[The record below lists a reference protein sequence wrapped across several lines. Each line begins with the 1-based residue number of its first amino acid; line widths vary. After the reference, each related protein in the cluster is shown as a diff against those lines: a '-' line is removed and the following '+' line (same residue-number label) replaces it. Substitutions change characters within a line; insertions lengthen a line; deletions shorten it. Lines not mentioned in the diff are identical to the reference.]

1 MDLQE
6 IRKQLD
12 SIDTEFVR
20 LFEKRMK
27 LCADVAEF
35 KIRTGKAV
43 YDPKRE
49 QEKIAAVQEMA
60 DGEFMKEAVGE
71 LFLQMMTLSRR
82 YQYRLMEQVQSASD
96 FGFQRVEDIE
106 KKNVR
111 IAYQGL
117 EGAYSHAAVIQ
128 FFGEQADMF
137 HVRRFEDAARAVFE
151 GRADY
156 AVLPIENSSAGA
168 VSDNYDLLLKYENYI
183 VAEVFVPVCHCLL
196 GTQDAELSDIR
207 TVLAHPQAL
216 MQSSQY
222 LNAREDWSQIS
233 VENNAV
239 AARTVSEDADKSQ
252 AAVASRM
259 AAEIYGLKV
268 LEEGINH
275 NRENTTRFLIL
286 SKQPVYRKD
295 ADKVSICFELPHES
309 GTLYNMLNNF
319 AFSHLNM
326 RMIESRP
333 IPGRNWEYRFFVDIE
348 GNLDD
353 PDMINALKGIA
364 GEANHMRILG
374 NY

>member
-6 IRKQLD
+6 IRGQLD
-12 SIDTEFVR
+12 RIDKEIVG
-20 LFEKRMK
+20 LFEKRME
-27 LCADVAEF
+27 LCAKVAEF
-35 KIRTGKAV
+35 KVRTGKAV

-49 QEKIAAVQEMA
+49 KEKIASVKEMV
-60 DGEFMKEAVGE
+60 DGGFMKQAVGE

-82 YQYRLMEQVQSASD
+82 YQYRLMQEGQAASD
-96 FGFQRVEDIE
+96 FGFQRVEEIE
-106 KKNVR
+106 KDGVTVV
-111 IAYQGL
+111 YQGL
-117 EGAYSHAAVIQ
+117 EGAYSHAAVLQ
-128 FFGEQADMF
+128 FFGKSADMF
-137 HVRRFEDAARAVFE
+137 HVRRFEDAAKAVFE

-183 VAEVFVPVCHCLL
+183 VAEVLVPVRHCLL
-196 GTQDAELSDIR
+196 GTEDAQLSDVK
-207 TVLAHPQAL
+207 TVFAHPQAL
-216 MQSSQY
+216 MQSGEY
-222 LNAREDWSQIS
+222 LNARADWRLVSA
-233 VENNAV
+233 ENNAV
-239 AARTVSEDADKSQ
+239 AAKKVKDDGDRTQ
-252 AAVASRM
+252 AAVAS
-259 AAEIYGLKV
+259 AAAGEIYGLKV
-268 LEEGINH
+268 LAEGINH
-275 NRENTTRFLIL
+275 SRENTTRFLIL
-286 SKQPVYRKD
+286 SKHPVYQKSAGR
-295 ADKVSICFELPHES
+295 VSICFELPHES
-309 GTLYNMLNNF
+309 GSLYNMLDNF

>member
-12 SIDTEFVR
+12 SIDAEFVR

-49 QEKIAAVQEMA
+49 QEKIAAVRSMA
-60 DGEFMKEAVGE
+60 EGEFMKEAVGE

-106 KKNVR
+106 KKQVR

-128 FFGEQADMF
+128 LFGEQADMF
-137 HVRRFEDAARAVFE
+137 HVRRVEDAAKAVFE

-196 GTQDAELSDIR
+196 GTRDAELSDIR

-222 LNAREDWSQIS
+222 LNAREDWRQLS

-239 AARTVSEDADKSQ
+239 AARKVSEEADKSQ
-252 AAVASRM
+252 AAVASRT

-268 LEEGINH
+268 LAEGINH

-286 SKQPVYRKD
+286 SKHPVYRKD

>member
-49 QEKIAAVQEMA
+49 QEKIASVRGMA
-60 DGEFMKEAVGE
+60 EGEFMKEAVGE

-137 HVRRFEDAARAVFE
+137 HVRQFEDAARAVFE

-216 MQSSQY
+216 MQSSRY

-239 AARTVSEDADKSQ
+239 AARTVSEDANKSQ
-252 AAVASRM
+252 AAVASRT

>member
-12 SIDTEFVR
+12 SIDTEFVW

-49 QEKIAAVQEMA
+49 QEKIAAVREMA

>member
-12 SIDTEFVR
+12 SIDAEFVR

-49 QEKIAAVQEMA
+49 QEKIAAVRSMA
-60 DGEFMKEAVGE
+60 EGGFMKEAVGE

-106 KKNVR
+106 KKQVR

-137 HVRRFEDAARAVFE
+137 HVRRFEDAAKAVFE

-196 GTQDAELSDIR
+196 GTRDAELSDIR

-222 LNAREDWSQIS
+222 LNAREDWRSS
-233 VENNAV
+233 AW
-239 AARTVSEDADKSQ
+239 R
-252 AAVASRM
+252 
-259 AAEIYGLKV
+259 
-268 LEEGINH
+268 
-275 NRENTTRFLIL
+275 TTRWRPERSARRLIRARRL
-286 SKQPVYRKD
+286 WP
-295 ADKVSICFELPHES
+295 A
-309 GTLYNMLNNF
+309 
-319 AFSHLNM
+319 
-326 RMIESRP
+326 
-333 IPGRNWEYRFFVDIE
+333 GRRRRFTD
-348 GNLDD
+348 
-353 PDMINALKGIA
+353 
-364 GEANHMRILG
+364 
-374 NY
+374 

>member
-49 QEKIAAVQEMA
+49 QEKIASVRGMA
-60 DGEFMKEAVGE
+60 EGEFMKEAVGE

-137 HVRRFEDAARAVFE
+137 HVRQFEDAARAVFE

-239 AARTVSEDADKSQ
+239 AARTVSEDANKSQ
-252 AAVASRM
+252 AAVASRT

>member
-35 KIRTGKAV
+35 KIKTGKAV
-43 YDPKRE
+43 YDPQRE
-49 QEKIAAVQEMA
+49 QEKIASVRGMA
-60 DGEFMKEAVGE
+60 EGEFMKEAVGE

-137 HVRRFEDAARAVFE
+137 HVRQFEDAARAVFE

-196 GTQDAELSDIR
+196 GTQDAELSDIK

-239 AARTVSEDADKSQ
+239 AARTVSEDANKSQ
-252 AAVASRM
+252 AAVASRT

>member
-6 IRKQLD
+6 IRGQLD
-12 SIDTEFVR
+12 RIDKEIVG
-20 LFEKRMK
+20 LFEKRME
-27 LCADVAEF
+27 LCARVAEF
-35 KIRTGKAV
+35 KVRTGKAV

-49 QEKIAAVQEMA
+49 KEKIASVEEMV
-60 DGEFMKEAVGE
+60 DGGFMKQAVGE

-82 YQYRLMEQVQSASD
+82 YQYRLMQEGQTASD
-96 FGFQRVEDIE
+96 FGFQRVEEIE
-106 KKNVR
+106 KDGVTVV
-111 IAYQGL
+111 YQGL
-117 EGAYSHAAVIQ
+117 EGAYSHAAVLQ
-128 FFGEQADMF
+128 FFGKSADMF
-137 HVRRFEDAARAVFE
+137 HVRRFEDAAKAVFE

-183 VAEVFVPVCHCLL
+183 VAEVLVPVRHCLL
-196 GTQDAELSDIR
+196 GTEDAQLSDVK
-207 TVLAHPQAL
+207 TVFAHPQAL
-216 MQSSQY
+216 MQSGEY
-222 LNAREDWSQIS
+222 LNARADWRLVSA
-233 VENNAV
+233 ENNAV
-239 AARTVSEDADKSQ
+239 AAKKVKDDGDRTQ
-252 AAVASRM
+252 AAVAS
-259 AAEIYGLKV
+259 AAAGEIYGLKV
-268 LEEGINH
+268 LAEGINH
-275 NRENTTRFLIL
+275 SRENTTRFLIL
-286 SKQPVYRKD
+286 SKRPVYQKSAGR
-295 ADKVSICFELPHES
+295 VSICFELPHES
-309 GTLYNMLNNF
+309 GSLYNMLDNF

>member
-49 QEKIAAVQEMA
+49 QEKIAAVREMA

-137 HVRRFEDAARAVFE
+137 HVRRFEDAAGAVFE

-252 AAVASRM
+252 AAVASRT

-286 SKQPVYRKD
+286 SKKPVYRKD

>member
-35 KIRTGKAV
+35 KIKTGKAV
-43 YDPKRE
+43 YDPQRE
-49 QEKIAAVQEMA
+49 QEKIASVRGMA
-60 DGEFMKEAVGE
+60 EGEFMKEAVGE

-137 HVRRFEDAARAVFE
+137 HVRQFEDAARAVFE

-239 AARTVSEDADKSQ
+239 AARTVSEDANKSQ
-252 AAVASRM
+252 AAVASRT

>member
-35 KIRTGKAV
+35 KIKTGKAV
-43 YDPKRE
+43 YDPQRE
-49 QEKIAAVQEMA
+49 QEKIASVRGMA
-60 DGEFMKEAVGE
+60 EGEFMKEAVGE

-137 HVRRFEDAARAVFE
+137 HVRQFEDAARAVFE

-239 AARTVSEDADKSQ
+239 AARTVSEEADKSQ
-252 AAVASRM
+252 AAVASRT

>member
-35 KIRTGKAV
+35 KIKTGKAV

-49 QEKIAAVQEMA
+49 QEKIAAVREMA

>member
-49 QEKIAAVQEMA
+49 QEKIASVRGMA
-60 DGEFMKEAVGE
+60 EGEFMKEAVGE

-137 HVRRFEDAARAVFE
+137 HVRQFEDAARAVFE

-196 GTQDAELSDIR
+196 GTQDAELSDIK

-239 AARTVSEDADKSQ
+239 AARTVSEDANKSQ
-252 AAVASRM
+252 AAVASRT